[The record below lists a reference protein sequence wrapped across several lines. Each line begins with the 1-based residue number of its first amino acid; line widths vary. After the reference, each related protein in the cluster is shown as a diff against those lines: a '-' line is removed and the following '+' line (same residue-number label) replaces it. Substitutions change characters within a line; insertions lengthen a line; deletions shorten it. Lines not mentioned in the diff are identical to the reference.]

1 MSNAR
6 SWAMP
11 GISVLAIALFF
22 FLGGIAHFVFA
33 DAYVAV
39 MPSYLGFHRE
49 LVIISG
55 VFEILGAIGLLVEQ
69 TRRLAGLGLIALAIA
84 VFPANVNMALHP
96 EQFSQISP
104 ALLLVR
110 LPLQFLLIWF
120 IWWATAPRNAA
131 A

>member
-1 MSNAR
+1 
-6 SWAMP
+6 MP

-22 FLGGIAHFVFA
+22 LLGGIAHFVFMEA
-33 DAYVAV
+33 FIRA
-39 MPSYLGFHRE
+39 MPSYLGFHQA
-49 LVIISG
+49 LVVISG
-55 VFEILGAIGLLVEQ
+55 VFEILGAIGLLVAR

-96 EQFSQISP
+96 EQFSQIPP

-120 IWWATAPRNAA
+120 IWWATAPKNATA
-131 A
+131 